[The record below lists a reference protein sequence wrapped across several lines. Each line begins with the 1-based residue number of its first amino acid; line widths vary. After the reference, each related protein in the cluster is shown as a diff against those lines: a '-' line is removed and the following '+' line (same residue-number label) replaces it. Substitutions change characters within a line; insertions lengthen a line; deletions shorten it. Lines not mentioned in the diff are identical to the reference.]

1 MVLINKEGILL
12 SRTGLH
18 FEDEGVLNPAVIRD
32 GDNVHLI
39 YRAVS
44 KGNFSS
50 LGYCLLHGPL
60 HVEERMMTPILF
72 SQFEYER
79 HGVEDPRIVRIDE
92 TYYLTYTAYDGVNA
106 LGALAIST
114 DLIHFEKIGIIVPQV
129 SYDEFKRLAACQN
142 PINEKYSRF
151 NDRNHLLT
159 VPDKSIL
166 VLGQESD
173 FLSEAYQG

>member
-1 MVLINKEGILL
+1 MNDMEW
-12 SRTGLH
+12 
-18 FEDEGVLNPAVIRD
+18 N
-32 GDNVHLI
+32 
-39 YRAVS
+39 
-44 KGNFSS
+44 
-50 LGYCLLHGPL
+50 
-60 HVEERMMTPILF
+60 
-72 SQFEYER
+72 
-79 HGVEDPRIVRIDE
+79 
-92 TYYLTYTAYDGVNA
+92 TAYDGVNA